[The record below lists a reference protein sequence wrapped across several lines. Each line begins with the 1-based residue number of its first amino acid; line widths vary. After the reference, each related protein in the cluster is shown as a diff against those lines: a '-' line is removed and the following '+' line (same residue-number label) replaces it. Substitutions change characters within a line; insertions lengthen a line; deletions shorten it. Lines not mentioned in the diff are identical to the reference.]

1 MQKNVFLIGKP
12 NDFMNLV
19 FVGSKKD
26 FNKFPEAVQDSITEV
41 SANEFKVESLKHPE
55 GNIISYGN
63 YIVWQKVDTSKLTSD
78 EFKRVPHGFD
88 LWCNPDTRKHLI
100 DGLFEEVNG
109 NIRIAIIPP
118 VKASFIYN
126 SSIPAC
132 FNGKTLFNGQFQV
145 TLTQAKFATPN
156 GIKSCKYKE
165 GFAICYGNFPENSE
179 HKLFRG
185 CADGTIL
192 NVNSPDF
199 KNYYHVDEHG
209 IIIETLEELY
219 KRLITAF

>member
-41 SANEFKVESLKHPE
+41 SANEFKVESLKHPK

-63 YIVWQKVDTSKLTSD
+63 YIAWQKVDTSKLTLEEQSC
-78 EFKRVPHGFD
+78 VPHGFD
-88 LWCNPDTRKHLI
+88 LWCNPDARKHLI
-100 DGLFEEVNG
+100 DGLFEEVDG
-109 NIRIAIIPP
+109 KFRIAIIAP

-132 FNGKTLFNGQFQV
+132 FDGKTLFNGQFQV
-145 TLTQAKFATPN
+145 SLTQAKFATPN
-156 GIKSCKYKE
+156 GFKSCKFRE
-165 GFAICYGNFPENSE
+165 GFAICYGNFPENCE
-179 HKLFRG
+179 NKLFRG
-185 CADGTIL
+185 YANGTIL
-192 NVNSPDF
+192 NVNSSDF
-199 KNYYHVDEHG
+199 KKYYHVDEHG
-209 IIIETLEELY
+209 IPIETLENLY
-219 KRLITAF
+219 KRLVTAF